1 VLPGDVAFIGGTV
14 AAILAFPFFLQGLA
28 VVHGLAARAS
38 LPGLVLAAFYAA
50 LVVAGALVG
59 VLVVILGF
67 IEEWA
72 GFRRRFAGAGAS
84 QEKN

>member
-1 VLPGDVAFIGGTV
+1 MPTW
-14 AAILAFPFFLQGLA
+14 
-28 VVHGLAARAS
+28 VVHGMAAKAAV
-38 LPGLVLAAFYAA
+38 PGLVLAAFYAA

-84 QEKN
+84 REND